1 MEPWGTVLAVPEA
14 VKVDPSSGMKYCA
27 TCITPWNRPNLR
39 FDAEGR
45 CNCATAADK
54 REIDWAARERDFLAV
69 VDNAKRRSRGYDCVV
84 PVSGGKDSTWQIIT
98 CLEHGLKPLAV
109 TWRAPGRTAIGQQNL
124 DNLIRLGVDHIDY
137 SINPE
142 VEKTFT
148 LRAFE
153 KYGSTAVPMHMAIFS
168 IPLQIAVKFGIP
180 LVVWGENSAFE
191 YGGTGESRTGFKL
204 DAAWLKAHGVT
215 HGTTARDWV
224 GVGGLT
230 ERDLVPY
237 FGPDDAELERAG
249 VLAVFLGYYFA
260 WDPEKSL
267 EVATRHG
274 FQRNTSARTGY
285 YDYADIDDDFIS
297 LHHWLKWYKF
307 GFTRTFDNLSLEVR
321 NGRMTRAHA
330 IAILKQR
337 GDETPHEDIA
347 KFCAWVGITRERF
360 FEIAETFRNRDVW
373 TRRGDT
379 WVIEDFLV
387 PDWAW
392 T

>member
-1 MEPWGTVLAVPEA
+1 V
-14 VKVDPSSGMKYCA
+14 KYCA
-27 TCITPWNRPNLR
+27 TCITPWNRPNIR
-39 FDAEGR
+39 FDADGR
-45 CNCATAADK
+45 CNCATREAK
-54 REIDWAARERDFLAV
+54 REIDWPARAADFRAV
-69 VDNAKRRSRGYDCVV
+69 VDNAKRRSKGYDCIV
-84 PVSGGKDSTWQIIT
+84 PVSGGKDSTWQIAT

-109 TWRAPGRTAIGQQNL
+109 TWRCPGRTAIGQQNL

-142 VEKTFT
+142 VEKKFT
-148 LRAFE
+148 LLAFE
-153 KYGSTAVPMHMAIFS
+153 KYGTTALPMHMAIFS
-168 IPLQIAVKFGIP
+168 IPLRLAVKLEIP

-191 YGGTGESRTGFKL
+191 YGGTEDVRTGFTL
-204 DAAWLKAHGVT
+204 DAAWLRAHGVT

-224 GVGGLT
+224 GQGDLT

-237 FGPDDAELERAG
+237 FAPDDTELERAG

-260 WDPEKSL
+260 WDPETSL
-267 EVATRHG
+267 AVAAKHG
-274 FQRNTSARTGY
+274 FQRGTAARTGY

-297 LHHWLKWYKF
+297 IHHWLKWYKF

-321 NGRMTRAHA
+321 NGRMTRDQA
-330 IAILKQR
+330 IAVIRKR
-337 GDETPHEDIA
+337 GDETPHQDIA
-347 KFCAWVGITRERF
+347 KFCAWVGITEKRF
-360 FEIAETFRNRDVW
+360 FEIAETFRDKAVW

-392 T
+392 Q